1 VQLHERAQAES
12 KSAERRIEA
21 LQQEIADELRI
32 PPTELRPSEQEPP
45 SETDIK
51 RLRSRAM
58 QYADADPSVVEEAR
72 ELAER
77 HSYLSKHVEDL
88 RSAAETLRAMME
100 VADVE
105 MRAQFEVAFDAVSEE
120 FSRVFEV
127 MLRGGHARLEQLDG
141 GGVEVIAQLPGK
153 RSRSSAAFSGGERSL
168 IASSLLFGV
177 LKMRPAPFCVL
188 DEVDAAL
195 DEGNVD
201 RYLVALRDISQKT
214 QAVVVTH
221 NRATMAAADVL
232 YGLTMD
238 TEGASDVLS
247 LRLDAQAAG

>member
-1 VQLHERAQAES
+1 
-12 KSAERRIEA
+12 
-21 LQQEIADELRI
+21 
-32 PPTELRPSEQEPP
+32 
-45 SETDIK
+45 
-51 RLRSRAM
+51 M
-58 QYADADPSVVEEAR
+58 QYADADPSVVDEAR

-77 HSYLSKHVEDL
+77 HTYLLKHVEDL
-88 RSAAETLRAMME
+88 RSAAQTLRTMME

-105 MRAQFEVAFDAVSEE
+105 MRTQFDVAFAAVNEE

-127 MLRGGHARLEQLDG
+127 MLRGGRARLEQLEG

-201 RYLVALRDISQKT
+201 RYLTALRDISQKT

-238 TEGASDVLS
+238 AEGASNVLS
-247 LRLDAQAAG
+247 LRLESQVAG

>member
-1 VQLHERAQAES
+1 
-12 KSAERRIEA
+12 
-21 LQQEIADELRI
+21 
-32 PPTELRPSEQEPP
+32 
-45 SETDIK
+45 
-51 RLRSRAM
+51 
-58 QYADADPSVVEEAR
+58 
-72 ELAER
+72 
-77 HSYLSKHVEDL
+77 
-88 RSAAETLRAMME
+88 
-100 VADVE
+100 
-105 MRAQFEVAFDAVSEE
+105 MRAQFDVAFVAVSEE

-127 MLRGGHARLEQLDG
+127 MLRGGRARLEQLDG
-141 GGVEVIAQLPGK
+141 GGIEVIAQLPGK

-201 RYLVALRDISQKT
+201 RYLAALRDISQKT

-238 TEGASDVLS
+238 AEGTSGVLS

>member
-1 VQLHERAQAES
+1 MDALASDIAEELQALP
-12 KSAERRIEA
+12 EA
-21 LQQEIADELRI
+21 LFPSDE
-32 PPTELRPSEQEPP
+32 EPP
-45 SETDIK
+45 SDAEVK

-77 HSYLSKHVEDL
+77 HSYLLRHVEDL
-88 RSAAETLRAMME
+88 RSAADTLRAMME
-100 VADVE
+100 VADAE
-105 MRAQFEVAFDAVSEE
+105 MRAQFDVAFVAVSEE

-127 MLRGGHARLEQLDG
+127 MLRGGRARLEQLDG
-141 GGVEVIAQLPGK
+141 GGIEVIAQLPGK

-201 RYLVALRDISQKT
+201 RYLAALRDISQKT

-238 TEGASDVLS
+238 AEGTSGVLS